1 MNKKAM
7 EGLKRE
13 EEITS
18 ELKEVHLEIKDLE
31 AELEFMHSRE
41 PDDYKYIAYLT
52 NRIDVLYERMEE
64 LNENN

>member
-1 MNKKAM
+1 M
-7 EGLKRE
+7 EGLKKE

-41 PDDYKYIAYLT
+41 PDDFKYIAYLT
-52 NRIDVLYERMEE
+52 NRIDVLYKKIEE
-64 LNENN
+64 LDENN

>member
-7 EGLKRE
+7 EGLKKE

-41 PDDYKYIAYLT
+41 PDDFKYIAYLT
-52 NRIDVLYERMEE
+52 NRIDVLYEKMEE